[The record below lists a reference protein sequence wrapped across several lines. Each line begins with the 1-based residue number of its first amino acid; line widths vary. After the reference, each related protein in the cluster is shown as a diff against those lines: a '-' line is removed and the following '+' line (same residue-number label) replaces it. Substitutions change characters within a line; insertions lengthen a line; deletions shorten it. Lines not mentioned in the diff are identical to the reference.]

1 MDKLITA
8 LIAAQKKISNANR
21 TAMNEFFK
29 SAKKK
34 SGSPYATLE
43 DVIQAVKEPLLE
55 QGILYQQISEQVE
68 GGVCIETV
76 FYGHGAKLETGKYFV
91 PADKQTPHG
100 YGSALTYA
108 RRYSLSSACGIGAAD
123 DDGNDAEIATAKKPA
138 PKPKPDTKAEPDEK
152 ADAQQAKYL
161 FFSDEDQSQ
170 VLATAIDED
179 ILLEVL
185 RNFLKKP
192 ETPKAQELFK
202 INKEMILKATVS
214 AEGDTKEALTMMQRL
229 FEKEIAKG
237 ELK

>member
-1 MDKLITA
+1 MKSDFLHDLFNFVANKSKSPRAARAAERVMHQQVSREFVEIDQVR
-8 LIAAQKKISNANR
+8 AAQ
-21 TAMNEFFK
+21 
-29 SAKKK
+29 
-34 SGSPYATLE
+34 GPPG
-43 DVIQAVKEPLLE
+43 AV
-55 QGILYQQISEQVE
+55 
-68 GGVCIETV
+68 
-76 FYGHGAKLETGKYFV
+76 
-91 PADKQTPHG
+91 
-100 YGSALTYA
+100 
-108 RRYSLSSACGIGAAD
+108 R
-123 DDGNDAEIATAKKPA
+123 
-138 PKPKPDTKAEPDEK
+138 KAEPDEK